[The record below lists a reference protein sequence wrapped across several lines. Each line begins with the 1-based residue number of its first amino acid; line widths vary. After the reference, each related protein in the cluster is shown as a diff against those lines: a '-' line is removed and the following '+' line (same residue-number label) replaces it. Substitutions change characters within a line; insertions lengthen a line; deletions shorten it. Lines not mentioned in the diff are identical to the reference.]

1 MVRVSMILAM
11 VAGLGLAACGNQDET
26 DPVAVSGGDHAMS
39 GHGEAGITDV
49 QAPAALPDDGVVPVI
64 DMRAAW
70 MRPHPQGRDVT
81 AAYFAL
87 YLASGSADR
96 LVSARIDGADRVELH
111 GHTIDP
117 ETGMMQMRPI
127 GPQDVVAAG
136 PLLFAPGGRHL
147 MVFGL
152 DPVEE
157 GDSVEGVLVFERA
170 GDVPVIF
177 EVRSTQPGLPTE
189 FE

>member
-1 MVRVSMILAM
+1 MLRLSLTVAAAAFLA
-11 VAGLGLAACGNQDET
+11 GCG
-26 DPVAVSGGDHAMS
+26 GGDDTVAASHDGGHAMS
-39 GHGEAGITDV
+39 ETGMAGAGTSEAL
-49 QAPAALPDDGVVPVI
+49 APLPDDGVAPVI
-64 DMRAAW
+64 DVRATW

-81 AAYFAL
+81 AAYFAV
-87 YLASGSADR
+87 YLASGTADR

-127 GPQDVVAAG
+127 GPQQIAAAG
-136 PLLFAPGGRHL
+136 PLVFVPGGRHL

-152 DPVEE
+152 DPV
-157 GDSVEGVLVFERA
+157 VEGQSVSGALVFERA
-170 GDVPVIF
+170 GEVPVEF
-177 EVRSTQPGLPTE
+177 EVRATMPGLATE

>member
-1 MVRVSMILAM
+1 MVRVSMIVAM
-11 VAGLGLAACGNQDET
+11 AASLGLAACGGQDEA
-26 DPVAVSGGDHAMS
+26 DPVAASGDEHAMS
-39 GHGEAGITDV
+39 GHAMDGMADN
-49 QAPAALPDDGVVPVI
+49 QAPAPLPDDGVAPVI
-64 DMRAAW
+64 DVRAAW

-96 LVSARIDGADRVELH
+96 LVSARIDGAERVELH
-111 GHTIDP
+111 GHTVDP

-127 GPQDVVAAG
+127 GPQDVRASG
-136 PLLFAPGGRHL
+136 PLIFVPGARHL

-152 DPVEE
+152 EPVID
-157 GDSVEGVLVFERA
+157 GQSVAGVLVFERA
-170 GDVPVIF
+170 GEVPVVF
-177 EVRSTQPGLPTE
+177 EVRTVMPDLPTE